1 MTTATEEISV
11 FIVDDHG
18 LLRGVMAI
26 ALESMDGVRVAG
38 QAANGRQAVEA
49 VVEIRPDVVLMDIV
63 MPLLDG
69 LEATR
74 RIQRECPQTRIV
86 VLTAAARVETVFDV
100 LRAGAVGLVSKAADL
115 AELERAIR
123 AVARGETYIS
133 PELAGPLLVSLA
145 VRSDLDRQ
153 DDLALLSSREREVIQ
168 LIGEG
173 QSTRDIAG
181 GLVIS
186 PKTVA
191 QHKANI
197 VKKLGLRGAQ
207 DLQLFAAKQS
217 LASQTVQ

>member
-74 RIQRECPQTRIV
+74 RIQHHN
-86 VLTAAARVETVFDV
+86 ARR
-100 LRAGAVGLVSKAADL
+100 RALWC
-115 AELERAIR
+115 
-123 AVARGETYIS
+123 
-133 PELAGPLLVSLA
+133 
-145 VRSDLDRQ
+145 
-153 DDLALLSSREREVIQ
+153 
-168 LIGEG
+168 
-173 QSTRDIAG
+173 
-181 GLVIS
+181 
-186 PKTVA
+186 
-191 QHKANI
+191 
-197 VKKLGLRGAQ
+197 
-207 DLQLFAAKQS
+207 
-217 LASQTVQ
+217 